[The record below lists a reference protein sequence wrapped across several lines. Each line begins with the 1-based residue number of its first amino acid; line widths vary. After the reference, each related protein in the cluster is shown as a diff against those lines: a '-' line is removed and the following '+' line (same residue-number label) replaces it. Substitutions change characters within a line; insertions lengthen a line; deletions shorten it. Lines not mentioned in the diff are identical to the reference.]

1 MGKTVINYVNKI
13 EVRYGIV
20 IKVKNEFVKS
30 CINFFKERNFLT
42 DKQINVI
49 RSIQEEKTKRPKY
62 RYTRSYSSGY
72 YNDGPPGWT
81 REDDRDFASAF
92 DWGSQ

>member
-1 MGKTVINYVNKI
+1 MKAKHIINKI

-20 IKVKNEFVKS
+20 IKRRNEFVNS
-30 CINFFKERNFLT
+30 CLKFFEQKNFLS

-49 RSIQEEKTKRPKY
+49 RTIQEEESVRPKY
-62 RYTRSYSSGY
+62 RYTSNRRYS
-72 YNDGPPGWT
+72 NDGPPGWT
-81 REDDRDFASAF
+81 IEHDRDFASAF